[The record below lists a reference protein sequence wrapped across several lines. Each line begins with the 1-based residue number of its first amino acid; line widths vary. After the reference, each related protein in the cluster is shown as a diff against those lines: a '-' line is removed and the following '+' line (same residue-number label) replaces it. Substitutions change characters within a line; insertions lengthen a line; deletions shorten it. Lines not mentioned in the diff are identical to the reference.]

1 MTNLEIIKNMSAGE
15 LAEFINNAMICCRFD
30 DCKIC
35 PFNETQIYYGYYDYG
50 YCCVATIEK
59 WLESEVK

>member
-1 MTNLEIIKNMSAGE
+1 MTNLEIIKNMSAGA
-15 LAEFINNAMICCRFD
+15 LAEFINNAMICCCFD

-35 PFNETQIYYGYYDYG
+35 PFNETKIYYG